1 MKKVTIE
8 CEVEDFCPADCTA
21 LNPYRWGL
29 DDTVRCLSVDKCRN
43 LHKALQ
49 QTAELHRKLD
59 AILEKHER
67 AGQASAP
74 TAETESGN
82 G

>member
-29 DDTVRCLSVDKCRN
+29 DDTVRCLSVDNCRN
-43 LHKALQ
+43 LHKALLRAVERCSK
-49 QTAELHRKLD
+49 TECPEPTDTDCRACVRRWLH
-59 AILEKHER
+59 EE
-67 AGQASAP
+67 
-74 TAETESGN
+74 
-82 G
+82 